1 MKKIFLYI
9 GFFFLPIVLFSQTII
24 WELTSQ
30 TLVGNVNIVY
40 VTSGGNIFAGTLLQ
54 GVYFSS
60 DKGRNW
66 IQRNNGLTNQN
77 VFAFL
82 EYGNDIF
89 CGTLG
94 GIFKTT
100 DQGNSWEQMN
110 NGLTD
115 TYINTLDITRDRKL
129 LAGTLYSGLFIST
142 DFGNSWTQMQN
153 EFASKSVN
161 CILTKSD
168 GFVFV
173 GTTTGLYRATQNF
186 DFWGKIDAD
195 FKTNNNINT
204 IALDSSGH
212 LYAGTNN
219 GMIYKS
225 TNNGVNW
232 TKIFEIIGSSIYKIV
247 VSPNNSIFATTW
259 GNGILRSKDNGQNW
273 ELVNDGLF
281 NPYITSMVYLPT
293 RELFASSWGNGVFYG
308 IEYLIST
315 YVEGE
320 YCAGLEI
327 EVRYEVDQTFANDNF
342 FIAQLS
348 DNSGKFTNPV
358 EIGRINSTTSGII
371 SARIPPNSLS
381 GILYRV
387 RVISTNPFIIGAD
400 NRKNLRIFRRLNPSI
415 SGPASACSGNVK
427 TYSSEVKPG
436 VESHWSIS
444 NGEFV
449 SIDDSNMVVSVK
461 WLAEGIGRLKLVQR
475 LVSGGC
481 DDSTVIIVQ
490 VHPVPPKPMITRKGY
505 VLYSS
510 SKTGNQWFLFVNP
523 IPGATADSI
532 EVDTPGLYYVQ
543 VTNEFG
549 CVSEMSDPF
558 DFYYNSIENS
568 INDVFEIFPLPATDN
583 LSVNSQAQ
591 IFKFKILDILG
602 NIIIEKDFS
611 SPIYNLEVDL
621 IKVPVGSYYI
631 LLFTNK
637 GPLFKKFI
645 IVK

>member
-1 MKKIFLYI
+1 MRKIFLYI
-9 GFFFLPIVLFSQTII
+9 GIFFLPKIVFSQTII
-24 WELTSQ
+24 WELTSP
-30 TLVGNVNIVY
+30 TLVGNVNVVY
-40 VTSGGNIFAGTLLQ
+40 LTSEGNLFAGALMQ

-66 IQRNNGLTNQN
+66 VQRNNGLTNQN

-82 EYGNDIF
+82 EYGKDIF

-115 TYINTLDITRDRKL
+115 AYINALAVTSDRKL

-142 DFGNSWTQMQN
+142 DFGNSWSQMQN
-153 EFASKSVN
+153 DFSSKSIN
-161 CILTKSD
+161 CILTNSE

-173 GTTTGLYRATQNF
+173 GTTSGLYRATQNF
-186 DFWGKIDAD
+186 DFWGKMDAD

-204 IALDSSGH
+204 IALDSSGN

-232 TKIFEIIGSSIYKIV
+232 TKVFEITGSSIYKIV

-259 GNGILRSKDNGQNW
+259 GNGILRSKDNGQTW

-308 IEYLIST
+308 IEYVIST
-315 YVEGE
+315 YAEGE
-320 YCAGLEI
+320 YCSGSEI
-327 EVRYEVDQTFANDNF
+327 DIRYEVDQTFADDNF

-348 DNSGKFTNPV
+348 DYSGKFTNPI

-371 SARIPPNSLS
+371 NSRIPPNSPS
-381 GILYRV
+381 GVLYRV
-387 RVISTNPFIIGAD
+387 RVISTNPRIIGAD
-400 NRKNLRIFRRLNPSI
+400 NRKNLKIFRGLNPSI
-415 SGPASACSGNVK
+415 SGPASACSGDLK
-427 TYSSEVKPG
+427 TYSSQVKPG
-436 VESHWSIS
+436 VESFWSVS
-444 NGEFV
+444 NGEIV
-449 SIDDSNMVVSVK
+449 SIDDTNMVVKVK
-461 WLAEGIGRLKLVQR
+461 WLSEGIGRLKLVQR
-475 LVSGGC
+475 LISGGC
-481 DDSTVIIVQ
+481 NDSTVIIVQ
-490 VHPVPPKPMITRKGY
+490 VHPVPPKPVITRKGY

-510 SKTGNQWFLFVNP
+510 SKTGNQWFLFDNP
-523 IPGATADSI
+523 IPEATADSI
-532 EVDTPGLYYVQ
+532 LVDTPGLYYVQ

-549 CVSEMSDPF
+549 CVSERSDPF
-558 DFYYNSIENS
+558 DFYYNSVENS
-568 INDVFEIFPLPATDN
+568 INDAFEIFPIPAYDK
-583 LSVNSQAQ
+583 LFVSSQVQ
-591 IFKFKILDILG
+591 IFKYKILDILG
-602 NIIIEKDFS
+602 NIIIEQDFS
-611 SPIYNLEVDL
+611 NPIYNFELDL
-621 IKVPVGSYYI
+621 IKVPVGSYYVSF
-631 LLFTNK
+631 FTND
-637 GPLFKKFI
+637 GLLFKKFI

>member
-9 GFFFLPIVLFSQTII
+9 GFFFLPVVLFSQTII

-30 TLVGNVNIVY
+30 PPSNVNVVY
-40 VTSGGNIFAGTLLQ
+40 VTSRGELYAGTLSQ

-66 IQRNNGLTNQN
+66 VQRNDSLTNLN

-89 CGTLG
+89 CGTSG

-100 DQGNSWEQMN
+100 YQNDSWEQMN

-115 TYINTLDITRDRKL
+115 TYINTLAITSNRKL

-153 EFASKSVN
+153 DFASKSVN

-173 GTTTGLYRATQNF
+173 GTTSGLYRATQNF
-186 DFWGKIDAD
+186 DFWGKMDAD

-204 IALDSSGH
+204 IALDSSGN
-212 LYAGTNN
+212 LYTGTNN

-232 TKIFEIIGSSIYKIV
+232 TKVFEITGSPIYKIV

-259 GNGILRSKDNGQNW
+259 GNGILRSKNNGQNW

-308 IEYLIST
+308 IEYVIST

-320 YCAGLEI
+320 YCAGTEI
-327 EVRYEVDQTFANDNF
+327 AVRYEVDQTFADDNF

-358 EIGRINSTTSGII
+358 EIGRISSTASGVI
-371 SARIPPNSLS
+371 SARIPSNSSS

-387 RVISTNPFIIGAD
+387 RVISTNPLIIGAD
-400 NRKNLRIFRRLNPSI
+400 NRKNLKIYRGLNPSI
-415 SGPASACSGNVK
+415 SGPASACSGDVK
-427 TYSSEVKPG
+427 TYSSQVKPG
-436 VESHWSIS
+436 VESFWSVS
-444 NGEFV
+444 NGEIV
-449 SIDDSNMVVSVK
+449 SIDDTNMVVKIK
-461 WLAEGIGRLKLVQR
+461 WLVEGIGRLKLVQR
-475 LVSGGC
+475 LVSGDC
-481 DDSTVIIVQ
+481 DDSTVITVQ
-490 VHPVPPKPMITRKGY
+490 VHPIPPKPVITRKGY

-510 SKTGNQWFLFVNP
+510 SKTGNQWFLFDYP
-523 IPGATADSI
+523 ISGATADSI

-558 DFYYNSIENS
+558 DFYYNSVENS
-568 INDVFEIFPLPATDN
+568 IDDVFEIFPLPANDN
-583 LSVNSQAQ
+583 LFVKSQVQ
-591 IFKFKILDILG
+591 IFKFKISDIFG
-602 NIIIEKDFS
+602 NIIIEGDFS
-611 SPIYNLEVDL
+611 NPTYNIEVDL
-621 IKVPVGSYYI
+621 IKIPVGSYYI
-631 LLFTNK
+631 SLVTNEET
-637 GPLFKKFI
+637 LFKKFI
-645 IVK
+645 ILK